1 MRAVI
6 QRVMNAGVT
15 INGEVHSEINKG
27 LLVFIGIE
35 DADSDEDID
44 YFGSG
49 SRTVRMSITITE
61 PVCCRCNVCPYFQ
74 HACVRLEERTKDW
87 MLLLAYKGNCFYAK
101 VYD

>member
-35 DADSDEDID
+35 DAGSDEDID
-44 YFGSG
+44 WLSKKIIHLRIFDDEHKVPNISLKDLF
-49 SRTVRMSITITE
+49 TPITPFVFLIIE
-61 PVCCRCNVCPYFQ
+61 KKLFLLGD
-74 HACVRLEERTKDW
+74 RLT
-87 MLLLAYKGNCFYAK
+87 
-101 VYD
+101 